1 MGVGRFGLL
10 IAVVLTAGL
19 LLGFGVGYPLS
30 KVQLNV
36 DSAVQ
41 LDHQAL
47 AGTFDPESAL
57 VAPGDLPSS
66 YAVTEADLSAFGAI
80 GASYCGTTP
89 VVDGQL
95 GDKLIRSFIS
105 SADGSAVIS
114 EVVRVRQPTRANE
127 FLRQIDSAFSG
138 CVQKGYFRSTGEN
151 RERVKIS
158 AGQPRPPVN
167 DYVSYTLRPETT
179 GKFQRLVFFQLGDT
193 VVALQF
199 VGDTLPTRPLLER
212 AQTAILERCAQ
223 QQFRSEQAVDGVR
236 PLPADATTTT
246 SPTQPTAAPTQ
257 PTAAPTQPTAA
268 PTQPAAAPT
277 TGR

>member
-1 MGVGRFGLL
+1 VGISAPPCLRRVRTLEE
-10 IAVVLTAGL
+10 AGYIKGYHADIDARE
-19 LLGFGVGYPLS
+19 LGFE
-30 KVQLNV
+30 VQVFAMVRLN
-36 DSAVQ
+36 S
-41 LDHQAL
+41 QA
-47 AGTFDPESAL
+47 
-57 VAPGDLPSS
+57 
-66 YAVTEADLSAFGAI
+66 EADLSAFGAI

-127 FLRQIDSAFSG
+127 YLRQIDSAFSG

-151 RERVKIS
+151 RERVKIT
-158 AGQPRPPVN
+158 AGQPRPPIN

-199 VGDTLPTRPLLER
+199 VGDTLPPRPLLER

-223 QQFRSEQAVDGVR
+223 QQFSSDQVVDGVR
-236 PLPADATTTT
+236 PLPSDT
-246 SPTQPTAAPTQ
+246 SITSAPAQPTASP
-257 PTAAPTQPTAA
+257 
-268 PTQPAAAPT
+268 PT
-277 TGR
+277 TGP